1 MKTLVLAALLVSSS
15 VVFATG
21 SNHHN
26 VYDNSVVNKGGSA
39 VSDSYATGGNS
50 HSNATG
56 GTSDSYSNSNAMGGN
71 SGGNSMNM
79 NYTTNNQRQFHNTPA
94 LSSLFG
100 TPTAP
105 CALPVGGTGAG
116 AGFGFGFITAYINEE
131 CIKQETTKLAYAL
144 GKADMADEILC
155 SMEHAKNTHECSLI
169 KAKFDQLRGV
179 AQVTTSEIKRG
190 LFGTVWDE
198 NQKQWVFNSVSR

>member
-1 MKTLVLAALLVSSS
+1 MKYALFVLSFVATQ
-15 VVFATG
+15 VFATG

-39 VSDSYATGGNS
+39 VSDSYSNSTSGAYSGSTSNSNATGGNS
-50 HSNATG
+50 
-56 GTSDSYSNSNAMGGN
+56 DSYANN
-71 SGGNSMNM
+71 GGNSMNM
-79 NYTTNNQRQFHNTPA
+79 STTNNAPRQYHNTPA

-131 CIKQETTKLAYAL
+131 CIKQETTKLAIAR
-144 GKADMADEILC
+144 GRDDTGQEIFC
-155 SMEHAKNTHECSLI
+155 TMEHAKNTTECRELQSKL
-169 KAKFDQLRGV
+169 AKREPTFISV
-179 AQVTTSEIKRG
+179 KEEKTG
-190 LFGTVWDE
+190 LFGTTWDDTT
-198 NQKQWVFNSVSR
+198 KQWVFNTTR

>member
-1 MKTLVLAALLVSSS
+1 MKYALFVLSFVATQ
-15 VVFATG
+15 VFATG

-39 VSDSYATGGNS
+39 VSDSYSNSTSGAYSGSASNSNATGGNS
-50 HSNATG
+50 
-56 GTSDSYSNSNAMGGN
+56 DSYANN
-71 SGGNSMNM
+71 GGNSMNM
-79 NYTTNNQRQFHNTPA
+79 STMNNAPRQYHNTPA

-131 CIKQETTKLAYAL
+131 CIKQETTKLAIAR
-144 GKADMADEILC
+144 GRDDTGQEIFC
-155 SMEHAKNTHECSLI
+155 TMEHAKNTTECRELQ
-169 KAKFDQLRGV
+169 AKL
-179 AQVTTSEIKRG
+179 AKREPTFISVKEEKTG
-190 LFGTVWDE
+190 LFGTTWDDTT
-198 NQKQWVFNSVSR
+198 KQWVFNTTR

>member
-1 MKTLVLAALLVSSS
+1 MKYALFVLSFVSMQ
-15 VVFATG
+15 VFATG

-39 VSDSYATGGNS
+39 VSDSYSNSTSGAYSGSTSNSNATGGNS
-50 HSNATG
+50 
-56 GTSDSYSNSNAMGGN
+56 DSYANN
-71 SGGNSMNM
+71 GGNSMNM
-79 NYTTNNQRQFHNTPA
+79 STMNNAPRQYHNTPA

-131 CIKQETTKLAYAL
+131 CIKQETTKLAIAR
-144 GKADMADEILC
+144 GRDDTGQEIFC
-155 SMEHAKNTHECSLI
+155 TMEHAKNTTECRELQSKLAKREPAFISI
-169 KAKFDQLRGV
+169 KEEK
-179 AQVTTSEIKRG
+179 TG
-190 LFGTVWDE
+190 LFGTTWDDTT
-198 NQKQWVFNSVSR
+198 KQWVFNTTR

>member
-1 MKTLVLAALLVSSS
+1 MKYALFVLSFVSMQ
-15 VVFATG
+15 VFATG

-39 VSDSYATGGNS
+39 VSDSYSNSTSGAYSGSTSNSNATGGNS
-50 HSNATG
+50 
-56 GTSDSYSNSNAMGGN
+56 DSYANN
-71 SGGNSMNM
+71 GGNSMNM
-79 NYTTNNQRQFHNTPA
+79 STTNNAPRQYHNTPA

-131 CIKQETTKLAYAL
+131 CIKQETTKLAIAR
-144 GKADMADEILC
+144 GRDDTGQEIFC
-155 SMEHAKNTHECSLI
+155 TMEHAKNTTECRELQSKL
-169 KAKFDQLRGV
+169 AKREPTFISV
-179 AQVTTSEIKRG
+179 KEEKTG
-190 LFGTVWDE
+190 LFGTTWDDTT
-198 NQKQWVFNSVSR
+198 KQWVFNTTR

>member
-1 MKTLVLAALLVSSS
+1 MKYALFVLSFVATQ
-15 VVFATG
+15 VFATG

-39 VSDSYATGGNS
+39 VSDSYSNSTSGAYSGSTSNSNATGGNS
-50 HSNATG
+50 
-56 GTSDSYSNSNAMGGN
+56 DSYANN
-71 SGGNSMNM
+71 GGNSMNM
-79 NYTTNNQRQFHNTPA
+79 STTNNAPRQYHNTPA

-131 CIKQETTKLAYAL
+131 CIKQETTKLAIAR
-144 GKADMADEILC
+144 GRDDTGQEIFC
-155 SMEHAKNTHECSLI
+155 TMEHAKNTTECRELQAKLAKREPAFISI
-169 KAKFDQLRGV
+169 KEEK
-179 AQVTTSEIKRG
+179 TG
-190 LFGTVWDE
+190 LFGTTWDDTT
-198 NQKQWVFNSVSR
+198 KQWVFNTTR

>member
-1 MKTLVLAALLVSSS
+1 MKYALFVLSFVATQ
-15 VVFATG
+15 VFATG

-39 VSDSYATGGNS
+39 VSDSYSNSTSGAYSGSTSNSNATGGNS
-50 HSNATG
+50 
-56 GTSDSYSNSNAMGGN
+56 DSYANN
-71 SGGNSMNM
+71 GGNSMNM
-79 NYTTNNQRQFHNTPA
+79 STMNNAPRQYHNTPA

-131 CIKQETTKLAYAL
+131 CIKQETTKLAIAR
-144 GKADMADEILC
+144 GRDDTGQEIFC
-155 SMEHAKNTHECSLI
+155 TMEHAKNTTECRELQSKL
-169 KAKFDQLRGV
+169 AKREPTFISV
-179 AQVTTSEIKRG
+179 KEEKTG
-190 LFGTVWDE
+190 LFGTTWDDTT
-198 NQKQWVFNSVSR
+198 KQWVFNTTR

>member
-1 MKTLVLAALLVSSS
+1 MKYALFVLSFVATQ
-15 VVFATG
+15 VFATG

-39 VSDSYATGGNS
+39 VSDSYSNSTSGAYSGSTSNSNATGGNS
-50 HSNATG
+50 
-56 GTSDSYSNSNAMGGN
+56 DSYANN
-71 SGGNSMNM
+71 GGNSMNM
-79 NYTTNNQRQFHNTPA
+79 STTNNAPRQYHNTPA

-131 CIKQETTKLAYAL
+131 CIKQETTKLAIAR
-144 GKADMADEILC
+144 GRDDTGQEIFC
-155 SMEHAKNTHECSLI
+155 TMEHAKNTTECRELQ
-169 KAKFDQLRGV
+169 AKL
-179 AQVTTSEIKRG
+179 AKREPTFISVKEEKTG
-190 LFGTVWDE
+190 LFGTTWDDTT
-198 NQKQWVFNSVSR
+198 KQWVFNTTR

>member
-1 MKTLVLAALLVSSS
+1 MKYALFVLSFVATQ
-15 VVFATG
+15 VFATG

-39 VSDSYATGGNS
+39 VSDSYSNSTSGAYSGSTSNSNATGGNS
-50 HSNATG
+50 
-56 GTSDSYSNSNAMGGN
+56 DSYANN
-71 SGGNSMNM
+71 GGNSMNM
-79 NYTTNNQRQFHNTPA
+79 STTNNAPRQYHNTPA

-131 CIKQETTKLAYAL
+131 CIKQETTKLAIAR
-144 GKADMADEILC
+144 GRDDTGQEIFC
-155 SMEHAKNTHECSLI
+155 TMEHAKNTTECRELQSKLAKREPAFISI
-169 KAKFDQLRGV
+169 KEEK
-179 AQVTTSEIKRG
+179 TG
-190 LFGTVWDE
+190 LFGTTWDDTT
-198 NQKQWVFNSVSR
+198 KQWVFNTTR

>member
-1 MKTLVLAALLVSSS
+1 MKYALFVLIFVATQ
-15 VVFATG
+15 VFATG

-39 VSDSYATGGNS
+39 VSDSYSNSTSNSTSEGGNS
-50 HSNATG
+50 
-56 GTSDSYSNSNAMGGN
+56 DSYANN
-71 SGGNSMNM
+71 GGNSMNM
-79 NYTTNNQRQFHNTPA
+79 STMNNAPRQYHNTPA

-131 CIKQETTKLAYAL
+131 CIKQETTKLAIARGRDYT
-144 GKADMADEILC
+144 GQEIFC
-155 SMEHAKNTHECSLI
+155 TMEHAKDTTECRELQ
-169 KAKFDQLRGV
+169 AKL
-179 AQVTTSEIKRG
+179 AKREPTFISVKEEKTG
-190 LFGTVWDE
+190 LFGTTWDDTT
-198 NQKQWVFNSVSR
+198 KQWVFNTTR

>member
-1 MKTLVLAALLVSSS
+1 MKYALFVLSFVATQ
-15 VVFATG
+15 VFATG

-39 VSDSYATGGNS
+39 VSDSYSNSTSGAYSGSTSNSNATGGNS
-50 HSNATG
+50 
-56 GTSDSYSNSNAMGGN
+56 DSYANN
-71 SGGNSMNM
+71 GGNSMNM
-79 NYTTNNQRQFHNTPA
+79 STTNNAPRQYHNTPA

-131 CIKQETTKLAYAL
+131 CIKQETTKLAIAR
-144 GKADMADEILC
+144 GRDDTGQEIFC
-155 SMEHAKNTHECSLI
+155 TMEHAKNTTECRELQAKLAKREPTFISI
-169 KAKFDQLRGV
+169 KEEK
-179 AQVTTSEIKRG
+179 TG
-190 LFGTVWDE
+190 LFGTTWDDTT
-198 NQKQWVFNSVSR
+198 KQWVFNTTR

>member
-1 MKTLVLAALLVSSS
+1 MKYALFVLSFVATQ
-15 VVFATG
+15 VFATG

-39 VSDSYATGGNS
+39 VSDSYSNSTSGAYSGSTSNSNATGGNS
-50 HSNATG
+50 
-56 GTSDSYSNSNAMGGN
+56 DSYANN
-71 SGGNSMNM
+71 GGNSMNM
-79 NYTTNNQRQFHNTPA
+79 STTNNAPRQYHNTPA

-131 CIKQETTKLAYAL
+131 CIKQETTKLAIAR
-144 GKADMADEILC
+144 GRDDTGQEIFC
-155 SMEHAKNTHECSLI
+155 TMEHAKNTTECRELQSKL
-169 KAKFDQLRGV
+169 AKREPAFISV
-179 AQVTTSEIKRG
+179 KEEKTG
-190 LFGTVWDE
+190 LFGTTWDDTT
-198 NQKQWVFNSVSR
+198 KQWVFNTTR